1 MEKYYIEF
9 RRRYKEEWNDMYVK
23 YNNYQS
29 AKNAV
34 MDMMKDDFYA
44 KDYGY
49 EYRIMKDDKQIDDI
63 YYLTK

>member
-9 RRRYKEEWNDMYVK
+9 RRRYKEKWDNLCVK

-34 MDMMKDDFYA
+34 MDMIQDDFHA

-49 EYRIMKDDKQIDDI
+49 EYRIMKDNKQIDNI

>member
-9 RRRYKEEWNDMYVK
+9 RRRYKEAWNDMYVK

-34 MDMMKDDFYA
+34 MDMIQDDFYA

-63 YYLTK
+63 YYLTR

>member
-9 RRRYKEEWNDMYVK
+9 RRRYKEKWNNLYVK

-49 EYRIMKDDKQIDDI
+49 EYRIMKDDKQIDNI
-63 YYLTK
+63 YCLTK